1 MMRRRYFN
9 AALVGIGSA
18 MASFTKNSWAFVNP
32 LDQAAMPSLLATR
45 SIIHAVTT
53 AGERIVAVGVR
64 GHIVTSDDSGKTWKQ
79 SKVPV
84 SSDLLAVSFATSTKG
99 WVVGH
104 GGVVLH
110 SDDGGLTWT
119 KQFDGRQAG
128 ALSVKYFERLLIDG
142 KPVEQLLQREK
153 NLIVEGETQALLDVY
168 FESETHGFAV
178 GTFNRI
184 YRTID
189 GGKNWIPWMDRI
201 ENPKD
206 LHFYAIKGGR
216 HGIYLAG
223 EQGSVWRYDGMRE
236 RFLAI
241 PTPYSGT
248 LFGLVISGPRSV
260 LVFGMR
266 GSLFATSDAGATW
279 AKIATNSPAGITS
292 GAVLSDGSVVLV
304 NQAGGINLSRD
315 GGKSFTAVN
324 PAKVMPYFGIV
335 SMGERQVALAGPEG
349 IRIELL
355 P

>member
-1 MMRRRYFN
+1 MRRRYFT
-9 AALVGIGSA
+9 AALVGAGSA
-18 MASFTKNSWAFVNP
+18 MAGLSSNSLAFVNP
-32 LDQAAMPSLLATR
+32 LDQAAMPSLLASR
-45 SIIHAVTT
+45 GIIHAVTI

-64 GHIVTSDDSGKTWKQ
+64 GHIVTSDDSAKTWKQ

-84 SSDLLAVSFATSTKG
+84 SSDLLAVSFPTPRKG

-110 SDDGGLTWT
+110 SDDGGSTWT
-119 KQFDGRQAG
+119 RQFDGRQAG
-128 ALSVKYFERLLIDG
+128 ALSVRYFEQLLAAG
-142 KPVEQLLQREK
+142 KPVEQVLQREK
-153 NLIVEGETQALLDVY
+153 SLIVEGETQALLDVY

-248 LFGLVISGPRSV
+248 LFGIVIAETGGV
-260 LVFGMR
+260 MVFGMR
-266 GSLFATSDAGATW
+266 GSLFATSDAGVTW
-279 AKIATNSPAGITS
+279 AKLATDSPAGITS
-292 GAVLSDGSVVLV
+292 GALLRDGSVVLV
-304 NQAGGINLSRD
+304 NQAGGIKLSRD
-315 GGKSFTAVN
+315 GGKSFTAIK
-324 PAKVMPYFGIV
+324 PAKVMPYFGITPL
-335 SMGERQVALAGPEG
+335 GERQIALAGPEG